1 MTDTPAG
8 PTIFNDRYELHRKLA
23 RGGMADVYLARDL
36 LLDRPV
42 AVKVLFPEHARDEA
56 FVTRFRREAQAAAN
70 LNHPNVVA
78 VYDWGQQYDTYF
90 IVMEYVEG
98 RPLSE
103 IIHTEGPLHPNRAA
117 EVTADVAAALGFAH
131 RNGVVHRD
139 VKPGNI
145 LITPSGQVKVADFG
159 IAQASSANDTSGN
172 LTQAG
177 AVMGTA
183 TYFSPEQAQGHTVDP
198 RSDLYSL
205 GCVLYEMLTARTPFT
220 GDSPVAVAYKHVQEQ
235 PLPPSR
241 INPSVPVPLEAI
253 DMKLLQKDPGLR
265 YATAEDLRSDLR
277 RFLEGQPV
285 AAAGHPGA
293 AAGVVVGAGIAGAA
307 AGEATQMV
315 PATGAAGG
323 AGGGNG
329 GPPTTAND
337 YVGPPEKKRTGL
349 YVALVIA
356 ALAIIAIIL
365 FFVGSNMGKTTAKV
379 TVPDVTTKDVTEAT
393 NTLSQAGF
401 KVSVKNVA
409 NDTVP
414 LNQVF
419 EQTPKGNEQADKGS
433 TVEITVSSG
442 VGDTKVPNV
451 TGLTQAAAESLL
463 KTNNLV
469 PDVTQQ
475 ASDTVPKG
483 TVISQNPAANA
494 TATKNSVVKV
504 VVSSGPGDVTI
515 PNVVGLSAAT
525 ASNQL
530 GQAGFNV
537 TSSTDSSATV
547 PSGNVISTNP
557 TAGNQAAKGSTVSII
572 VSSGPAQIL
581 VPNVVGMQV
590 NTAQNALN
598 GAGLTSTV
606 TTAHSLTVPVDQII
620 SQTPAAGTSVNPGS
634 SVTIVKSLGV

>member
-1 MTDTPAG
+1 
-8 PTIFNDRYELHRKLA
+8 
-23 RGGMADVYLARDL
+23 
-36 LLDRPV
+36 
-42 AVKVLFPEHARDEA
+42 
-56 FVTRFRREAQAAAN
+56 
-70 LNHPNVVA
+70 
-78 VYDWGQQYDTYF
+78 
-90 IVMEYVEG
+90 
-98 RPLSE
+98 
-103 IIHTEGPLHPNRAA
+103 
-117 EVTADVAAALGFAH
+117 
-131 RNGVVHRD
+131 
-139 VKPGNI
+139 
-145 LITPSGQVKVADFG
+145 
-159 IAQASSANDTSGN
+159 
-172 LTQAG
+172 
-177 AVMGTA
+177 
-183 TYFSPEQAQGHTVDP
+183 
-198 RSDLYSL
+198 
-205 GCVLYEMLTARTPFT
+205 VLYEMLTARTPFT

-475 ASDTVPKG
+475 ASDTVPLG